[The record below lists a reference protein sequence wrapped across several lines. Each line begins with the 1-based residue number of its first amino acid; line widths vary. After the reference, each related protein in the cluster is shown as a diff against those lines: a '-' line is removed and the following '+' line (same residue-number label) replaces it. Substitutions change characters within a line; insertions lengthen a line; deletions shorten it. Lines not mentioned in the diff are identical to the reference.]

1 MPLIHPEI
9 IPSLWPVEKL
19 SFRKPVP
26 SADKVGNP
34 GLEDYF
40 PVPLSIYFPENW

>member
-26 SADKVGNP
+26 RADKVGVHWLR
-34 GLEDYF
+34 GLLPCSF
-40 PVPLSIYFPENW
+40 IYVLP